1 MDTLQ
6 PLIHSISN
14 IVPAVVQKRLFGNAM
29 ADRLT
34 NLRNLGFKPENILDI
49 GAYVGRWTE
58 VTRRI
63 FPEAKFLMIEAQ
75 ESKRE
80 LLNAVVD
87 GARGQARVD
96 IALVG
101 ATPGQATFY
110 EMETGSSMYPEMT
123 AVPRTLLT
131 KQRTTID
138 EVIARNGIERVD
150 FAKLDVQG
158 AELDVLAG
166 GPQLLKTCELF
177 LMEASV
183 VPYNV
188 GAPLIADVIA
198 FMAEKGFR
206 LFDLCEIKRARS
218 TNFVL
223 QVDLL
228 FARADR
234 DISRGWLPS

>member
-1 MDTLQ
+1 
-6 PLIHSISN
+6 
-14 IVPAVVQKRLFGNAM
+14 M

-34 NLRNLGFKPENILDI
+34 NLRNLGFRPNNILDV

-63 FPEAKFLMIEAQ
+63 FPEAKFLMVEAQ

-80 LLNAVVD
+80 LLNAIVA
-87 GARGQARVD
+87 GARGQAQVD

-101 ATPGQATFY
+101 STPGEATFY

-123 AVPRTLLT
+123 AVPRTKVT

-138 EVIARNGIERVD
+138 EVVARNGIEQID

-166 GPQLLKTCELF
+166 GTKLLKTCELF
-177 LMEASV
+177 LLEASV
-183 VPYNV
+183 APYNE
-188 GAPLIADVIA
+188 GAPLIADVVA
-198 FMAEKGFR
+198 FMSQKGFR

-228 FARADR
+228 FARSDR
-234 DISRGWLPS
+234 DMSRGWSPA